1 MQVHKSFEHPFDA
14 FVPDGAEVLM
24 LGSFPSIKSF
34 EDNFYYA
41 HPQNQF
47 WKILAAVYDEV
58 TPTSIQEKSSFLTK
72 YKIALWDMVQSCER
86 ENSLDSNLKN
96 IKVNDIEGF
105 LKEYPTIKKV
115 CFTGKTAQKLYE
127 QNFSHLQIS
136 TFYLPSPSPAYRA
149 MKFDEKV
156 KKYKDILKVSMKEN
170 HARDI

>member
-1 MQVHKSFEHPFDA
+1 MLAFHPFEPFVFDDA
-14 FVPDGAEVLM
+14 KVLI

-47 WKILAAVYDEV
+47 WRLLASVYDEE
-58 TPTSIQEKSSFLTK
+58 TPKSIEQKSNFLQK
-72 YKIALWDMVQSCER
+72 HKIALWDMVQSCER

-96 IKVNDIEGF
+96 IQVNDIEGF
-105 LKEYPTIKKV
+105 LDKHASIQKI
-115 CFTGKTAQKLYE
+115 CFTGKTSQKLYE
-127 QNFSHLQIS
+127 KNFSHLKVP

-156 KKYKDILKVSMKEN
+156 KVYKDLLSLQ
-170 HARDI
+170 

>member
-72 YKIALWDMVQSCER
+72 HKIALWDMVQSCER

-105 LKEYPTIKKV
+105 LKEHPTIKKV
-115 CFTGKTAQKLYE
+115 CFTGKTSQKLYDK
-127 QNFSHLQIS
+127 NFSHLSIP
-136 TFYLPSPSPAYRA
+136 THYLPSSSPAYRA

-156 KKYKDILKVSMKEN
+156 EVYRSVLSK
-170 HARDI
+170 